1 MVDKVGCIVVTTSST
16 VVATDGDFDTGGSL
30 VTTGNTVLVSTGG
43 GLYSVVTTC
52 GLVVTIGCFLGTNGG
67 LVVTTLV
74 TTGSLVAT
82 TGGLVATTGGLVAT
96 NGGLVVTTGGLVAST
111 GGLVVTTGALLVTA
125 IVLVVITGDWL
136 VYVDEDI
143 IAGAVEGDTV
153 AGLKVDS
160 ATDD

>member
-82 TGGLVATTGGLVAT
+82 TGGLVAT